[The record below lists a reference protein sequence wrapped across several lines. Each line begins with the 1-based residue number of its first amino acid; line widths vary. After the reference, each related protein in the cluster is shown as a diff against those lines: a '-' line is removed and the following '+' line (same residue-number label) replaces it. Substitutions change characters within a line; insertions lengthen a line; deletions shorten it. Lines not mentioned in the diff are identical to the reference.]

1 MLELRCWDAKISTP
15 TLRGRSMRAGGIGAV
30 HGGRRWPLLQ
40 ASRFRFLLERAHS
53 LAQDTETQVFGRKQ
67 ESMMT

>member
-1 MLELRCWDAKISTP
+1 MLELRCWGCKNINP
-15 TLRGRSMRAGGIGAV
+15 NPVRSMRAGGIGGV
-30 HGGRRWPLLQ
+30 HGGRRRWPLLQ
-40 ASRFRFLLERAHS
+40 ASRFLFLLERAHS